1 MAAAGAATSAAPHPL
16 CRRTVGFHRGMS
28 YCTGGLCCRSRHHH
42 QSCTGCAFRQLV
54 GRREQ
59 QLDQYAPSGVAV
71 GERPER
77 ISEPGGSV
85 EDGASKA
92 YVIIENKSLLISF
105 AFQRHAGREGIWQSN
120 SAERAMRRHRRAKL
134 LGRRS
139 TALSS

>member
-1 MAAAGAATSAAPHPL
+1 M
-16 CRRTVGFHRGMS
+16 
-28 YCTGGLCCRSRHHH
+28 
-42 QSCTGCAFRQLV
+42 V

-77 ISEPGGSV
+77 ISEPGSSV

-105 AFQRHAGREGIWQSN
+105 AYQRHAG
-120 SAERAMRRHRRAKL
+120 ERAYGRA
-134 LGRRS
+134 
-139 TALSS
+139 TVLSAR